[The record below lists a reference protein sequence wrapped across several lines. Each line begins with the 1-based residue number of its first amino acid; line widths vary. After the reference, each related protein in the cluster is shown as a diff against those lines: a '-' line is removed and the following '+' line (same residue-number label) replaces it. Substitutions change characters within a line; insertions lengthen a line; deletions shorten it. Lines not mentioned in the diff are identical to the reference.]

1 MFIIFQ
7 LWRFFTWFWHDTLPA
22 STKHR
27 RRNPRRF
34 LATKNPAPATPKP
47 SAMPPP
53 QPKNRSHVP
62 AKAGQGRP
70 PPGQQGRRMASR
82 DAGERAAFFARRE
95 AATVL
100 RRVLRGDASKRA
112 GGSIK
117 SLVYSPS
124 VRNKRATFA
133 LVCQTLKCKLQVLTR
148 CHLGR
153 SRARCSMECQCR
165 GSLLHSH
172 TDVQWIR

>member
-1 MFIIFQ
+1 M
-7 LWRFFTWFWHDTLPA
+7 A
-22 STKHR
+22 
-27 RRNPRRF
+27 
-34 LATKNPAPATPKP
+34 
-47 SAMPPP
+47 PP

-62 AKAGQGRP
+62 AKDGQARP

-100 RRVLRGDASKRA
+100 RRVLRGDASKRS

-117 SLVYSPS
+117 SLVFSPS

-133 LVCQTLKCKLQVLTR
+133 LVCQTLKCKPPALAR
-148 CHLGR
+148 CHLACQVFDGMPVQ
-153 SRARCSMECQCR
+153 SLVAAFSHGCPMYSVEECLCECM
-165 GSLLHSH
+165 LLSVHINFSP
-172 TDVQWIR
+172 